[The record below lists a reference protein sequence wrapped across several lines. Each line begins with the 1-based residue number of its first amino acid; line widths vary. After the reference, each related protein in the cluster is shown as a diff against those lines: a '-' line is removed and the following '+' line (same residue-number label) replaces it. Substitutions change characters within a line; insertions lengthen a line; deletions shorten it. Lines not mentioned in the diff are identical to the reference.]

1 MPDSDEEMSIGHGS
15 ASDVS
20 EASSQDASAI
30 SHVTVEDVIAEALSK
45 PAEAEPEQYGHEA
58 SLNSHLSRASD
69 TVSQQ
74 PDHQLEDGAT
84 MTDTGDGSEGL
95 QPNGHHA
102 TMDQSQQEARKS
114 DSSAGESLNASAQQ
128 QQEHISDKG
137 HAAASASDSC
147 TKHQA
152 AASFDPEAA
161 KEAELADQHAGAGLS
176 EPDAAACEPASY
188 VQEDAINPND
198 QSAAPPAVADAPK
211 SANSGSARS
220 QPTRSSSRNLQSQPK
235 PTPWR

>member
-1 MPDSDEEMSIGHGS
+1 MSIGHGS

-30 SHVTVEDVIAEALSK
+30 SHVTVEDDIAEASSTA
-45 PAEAEPEQYGHEA
+45 AEAEPEQNGHEA
-58 SLNSHLSRASD
+58 SLNSDLSRASD
-69 TVSQQ
+69 TVLQQ

-95 QPNGHHA
+95 QPNGRSLPHHA
-102 TMDQSQQEARKS
+102 TMHQSQQEARKS
-114 DSSAGESLNASAQQ
+114 DSSAGEAFNASAQQ
-128 QQEHISDKG
+128 QQEHVFDKG

-152 AASFDPEAA
+152 AASFNPEAA
-161 KEAELADQHAGAGLS
+161 KEAELADQHAGAVVV
-176 EPDAAACEPASY
+176 EPNAAACEPASY
-188 VQEDAINPND
+188 AQKDAINPND

-220 QPTRSSSRNLQSQPK
+220 QPTRSSSRNLQSQAK